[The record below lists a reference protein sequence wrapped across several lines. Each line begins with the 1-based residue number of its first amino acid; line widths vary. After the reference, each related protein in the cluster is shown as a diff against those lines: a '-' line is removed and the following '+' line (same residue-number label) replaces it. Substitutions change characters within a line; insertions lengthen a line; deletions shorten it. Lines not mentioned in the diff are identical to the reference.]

1 MSLYKNIHAKRKRI
15 KGGSKEAQLVDRL
28 LLAAMIEAR
37 SCERFRMLSE
47 RIEDEALKV
56 FYHELMVSE
65 AQHYTTF
72 IGFARQYGGRVD
84 VDARWTAFLAHEAM
98 VIQQYGKKETM
109 HG

>member
-1 MSLYKNIHAKRKRI
+1 
-15 KGGSKEAQLVDRL
+15 
-28 LLAAMIEAR
+28 
-37 SCERFRMLSE
+37 MLSE
-47 RIEDEALKV
+47 RIDDEDLQV
-56 FYHELMVSE
+56 FYHDLMISE

-84 VDARWTAFLAHEAM
+84 VDARWQAFLAHEAR

>member
-1 MSLYKNIHAKRKRI
+1 
-15 KGGSKEAQLVDRL
+15 
-28 LLAAMIEAR
+28 MIEAR

-47 RIEDEALKV
+47 RIADEDLKT

-84 VDARWTAFLAHEAM
+84 VDARWQQFLEHEAV
-98 VIQQYGKKETM
+98 VIQHYGRKETM